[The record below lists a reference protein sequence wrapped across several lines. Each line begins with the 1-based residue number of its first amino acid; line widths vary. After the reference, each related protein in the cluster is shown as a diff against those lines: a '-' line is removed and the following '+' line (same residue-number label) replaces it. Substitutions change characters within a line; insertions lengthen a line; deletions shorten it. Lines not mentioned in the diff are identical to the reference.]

1 MPEADGDAGFAGEA
15 EGADGEVA
23 PGRHGAGREAGS
35 QLGDVLGERHISDGV
50 QGLASTFQ

>member
-1 MPEADGDAGFAGEA
+1 VPEADGDAGFAGEA